1 MNRKL
6 RVMIL
11 TVVLT
16 VLMFGGNRLLAE
28 SVENKPVESPQT
40 APTEENLEPKPNG
53 DEGTPLETEEN
64 NAASSENTELAQDNN
79 TDNSQE
85 ATADE
90 EKNVP
95 AQAQEATE
103 EKTTEEN
110 ANAQVENAQ
119 VEGQE
124 RAAQAA
130 PAKAPAP
137 DPQTPPAPA
146 PNPQTPPAPA
156 PADEDKGTPTKPVN
170 PKNQIEKDK
179 DEALKKKAEE
189 IKAEPNPAKKEELKS
204 EYNKLYLEAIAKSG
218 NEKLNDAILDR
229 FTDKYRTK
237 EYYVIK
243 EKYEALQKKAK
254 DGKLTGEE
262 LDEFNKALG
271 TFDPPRKLDAD
282 EQSIQDELNKALYVP
297 SVKEDNNP
305 VWTKFD
311 AAKKALN
318 DALDP
323 EKARK
328 TRAEDLAELK
338 QAYDKA
344 KKALDEAIKNK
355 DITPKYTKDG
365 KPEIYVYSL
374 DYTGKPGKKL
384 ERDDKTYYI
393 PDETNINLLV
403 QVNRDGEDNKE
414 FTFTI
419 KSDEKGAN
427 ISKDK
432 FEGRNLVFLN
442 GNPVDLIDNHDGTFT
457 FTTTEDFKVAQLRFN
472 IDGFRSAFHTGFT
485 LNMTAGTITK
495 EMNFLITKKGYEDE
509 AHLNGQGSTSDKD
522 PKTIPEVDAGT
533 TQDSKVISDTA
544 KVIDFF
550 SELKKSKTY
559 IDKIEFNSSSNES
572 IPLSYVKI
580 TVKVPEPEGKKAE
593 WIHKSKLKY
602 VDNGNGTYTL
612 ELKTKDFP
620 GNLTKGDNGELTLN
634 GQKLTKAN
642 LVYKILESATGKVY
656 YDGNGNKHDVKTEEY
671 YESSDDTNSYKVV
684 GNKLYIK
691 AKAATDY
698 PENPTVT
705 FTNGEANANGK
716 TYIFKNGKLEI
727 YTDVH
732 DVYEGNVA
740 NVKEKENGEEKEKG
754 QIEVTPTITGKQV
767 IIDYT
772 EKDKNNN
779 DVNRTSYGGTIIE
792 NGIFYKDGRYY
803 YDAQSKKLT
812 GQPGLQIIDA
822 EGKKA
827 NVNYTGKEI
836 KEYKENDKVLF
847 KYVEVDGKI
856 YHIVENAVFNEN
868 DYIVD
873 GLMYKE
879 NLSLVDK
886 YGKLMEDVKVE
897 KTNETYTFKKI
908 VKDKKTGKD
917 KVDKTVTSGPD
928 TTKNR
933 TVTVEDNKQIYVD
946 SNNYVKSDTETK
958 DKYNP
963 INGKYYFDGKKFVK
977 VTDKDKVIDDK
988 VFTGHSIIDLIK
1000 KVKETYKDASGK
1012 EHDITNKPTYK
1023 AEKDDLYQVGDKFY
1037 QKKKIGDYEYYESL
1051 DPNTN
1056 AEILSEFAF
1065 TKVVQVVKGVEKLT
1079 EEKSIFDAVQNARYG
1094 LRFPDFLA
1102 GKNIVY
1108 NVHADVQAS
1117 YKRPKSNGEYEE
1129 VSIFSEND
1137 KTKRL
1142 DRFFTLKD
1150 KKEAKAEFSKT
1161 APSELEKTPDYHF
1174 FNIFY
1179 RGADDRARDELITG
1193 LLNVQKT
1200 VDEAKK
1206 AMDNAADTDKE
1217 KLTRAYL
1224 KIAKENKAKT
1234 DLLAILQRELG
1245 RLYNAKFELTDN
1257 GFAIKDISSGKEKTI
1272 ERSLL
1277 WEIKFTNEK
1286 GNEFPGGDNEIVI
1299 EDHNMDNRLVYDEII
1314 VNDTE
1319 ENCKKYKEEKEDFQE
1334 DKKYFYLNQI
1344 KDIRLGVNPNYI
1356 EGRFV
1361 PLGENYKIT
1370 SEQII
1375 KALGTNNTA
1384 TITRGSITYTITRD
1398 TQKGQVRI
1406 KVYNAFY
1413 NKTNGSDSKFESP
1426 VQKEYQKKINDLI
1439 NGVDSLKPANN
1450 SATGNNQANTVSDT
1464 TIKEFVNKLHADGTE
1479 CVEIITKKL
1488 KEEIDKINNDTTLS
1502 PDQKTTKLND
1512 FVGKLKTEVE
1522 KLKLKYLYEGD
1533 YKYNDMRFN
1542 AIRIALKPN
1551 LSIGGAMTPETEKK
1565 LGITS
1570 VIVPGIDIPYT
1581 DEFGKVLTN
1590 KDKYLYE
1597 EILKQNKAADWDKK
1611 EDSYR
1616 KVMEAA
1622 YNNIQNK
1629 NIIDLVEFDKNRKY
1643 ENGEEKY
1650 TIKKGSDLNYDDL
1663 AINGETSI
1671 KNKYYHPVN
1680 PWYVGEGK
1688 AAKTIETLVKEKK
1701 TDFDFKSQEYKDKKG
1716 QDIDLAAYYMAK
1728 EGYNRREFKNSI
1740 DYKLTKD
1747 NQGQGIFGNDK
1758 DWKKKICYPPL
1769 GRCIEEAGN
1778 DGSTD
1783 TTDDADDSRELTHK
1797 SSSFTID
1804 YEPTSK
1810 GPETEN
1816 PKVKKDADKDHF
1828 DLSEKENGEAKEHKV
1843 DFTIDITVD
1852 KLKKNNKIMSD
1863 AELNKDDPDY
1873 KDEYYNKEGY
1883 YVYKNALIM
1892 DILPNILK
1900 FKDGETKTNLKVDKL
1915 ALMKNGANIK
1925 FANPA
1930 KYKEFLDG
1938 IKYFYTDDLKTY
1950 LDSLSGEKKEVLEKA
1965 YNEAVK
1971 DGKIKEG
1978 QKVQAV
1984 LAWLPDFEAP
1994 HGSKNQ
2000 FTFKLENVFIERK
2013 NYKEAADRLNMGQI
2027 YTNHAV
2033 FGDKA
2038 KLRYGHKDII
2048 VEEGHKGKVNKYLQ
2062 LLDEDGKV
2070 IDKETAEGWF
2080 KGNASIK
2087 FGQEFNYKIRVTRD
2101 SGIIKTSESGSST
2114 IYTWNLEDSKF
2125 ASNEKGLRPVL
2136 RDYAIVP
2143 KGFKALYKIDGVFKK
2158 ANEVKKEDLAKV
2170 TAVQFET
2177 ADEGFADKSTKE
2189 FILQMMIPELDA
2201 KIEGGKVKYIA
2212 KGSKDEKGELHE
2224 IGDAKDFFNLKDL
2237 VDKDKDLISENDVE
2251 GSNTVTIY
2259 LEKNRF
2265 IRLFK
2270 EFFDQYG
2277 KEIKKNRP
2285 EMRFDIYQY
2294 QTDEKGNQIGEKV
2307 KFKDKNGKGIQL
2319 VVNEENNFTDMVS
2332 NLPLFKK
2339 IIEVE
2344 KDGVDDKGNIVKGKT
2359 IETLT
2364 NYKYELKEVNSTGYK
2379 VEFEILDKGDDELGF
2394 VIKAKNTEVPPET
2407 PPGPNE
2413 NPKNYKVRFSV
2424 NKVWK
2429 VLNGGATPSIQV
2441 ELYANGKATG
2451 KVLTLGANGSWSASF
2466 EDLPAKDADG
2476 KDIVYTVREVGE
2488 TKGITKIGERE
2499 FEVEYAGSIEEGF
2512 TIRNNEVPHEDP
2524 HEDPHEEP
2532 HEDPHEDPHDDNII
2546 PKTGVSEDL
2555 SSIYF
2560 AFVLLLALVFIKR
2573 KYLAD

>member
-28 SVENKPVESPQT
+28 SVENKPVESQQT
-40 APTEENLEPKPNG
+40 APAEENLEPKPNG

-64 NAASSENTELAQDNN
+64 NAASSEETELAQDNN

-85 ATADE
+85 AAADE
-90 EKNVP
+90 EKNVS

-103 EKTTEEN
+103 EKITEEN

-130 PAKAPAP
+130 PAQA
-137 DPQTPPAPA
+137 PPAPA
-146 PNPQTPPAPA
+146 NPQTPPAPA
-156 PADEDKGTPTKPVN
+156 PADEDKGTPTKPVV
-170 PKNQIEKDK
+170 EKDQINK
-179 DEALKKKAEE
+179 NEDEALKEKAKE
-189 IKAEPNPAKKEELKS
+189 IKAEPNPAKKKELEA

-237 EYYVIK
+237 EYYELK

-297 SVKEDNNP
+297 NVDKTTDTR
-305 VWTKFD
+305 WTNFE

-323 EKARK
+323 EKAR
-328 TRAEDLAELK
+328 TLSAEKLAELK
-338 QAYDKA
+338 QTYDDA
-344 KKALDEAIKNK
+344 KKALDEAIDKK
-355 DITPKYTKDG
+355 EITPKYTKDG
-365 KPEIYVYSL
+365 KPEIYVYPL

-384 ERDDKTYYI
+384 DRDDKTYYI

-403 QVNRDGEDNKE
+403 QVNRDGEANQE

-419 KSDEKGAN
+419 KADGKGAK

-442 GNPVDLIDNHDGTFT
+442 GTPVELQSDGKGNFT

-472 IDGFRSAFHTGFT
+472 IDGFRSTFHTGFT
-485 LNMTAGTITK
+485 LNMTAGKTTK

-509 AHLNGQGSTSDKD
+509 AHLNGQGSTSDKN
-522 PKTIPEVDAGT
+522 PKLIPEVDAGK
-533 TQDSKVISDTA
+533 TQDSKVIADTA

-559 IDKIEFNSSSNES
+559 IDKIEFNSGSNES

-580 TVKVPEPEGKKAE
+580 TVKVPESDGNKAK

-612 ELKTKDFP
+612 ELKVKDFP
-620 GNLTKGDNGELTLN
+620 GNLKKGADGKLTLD
-634 GQKLTKAN
+634 GQELTKAN
-642 LVYKILESATGKVY
+642 LADKILESANGKYY
-656 YDGNGNKHDVKTEEY
+656 YDGHGDKHDVETKEY
-671 YESSDDTNSYKVV
+671 YEASDDTNSYKVV
-684 GNKLYIK
+684 DNKLYIK
-691 AKAATDY
+691 NKDATEY
-698 PENPTVT
+698 PTDATAT
-705 FTNGEANANGK
+705 FTNGEAKDNDK

-727 YTDVH
+727 YTGVH
-732 DVYEGNVA
+732 DVCEGNVA
-740 NVKEKENGEEKEKG
+740 NKIEKNDEKG
-754 QIEVTPTITGKQV
+754 QIEVTPTIKGKQV

-772 EKDKNNN
+772 EKDKNNV
-779 DVNRTSYGGTIIE
+779 DVKKTSYGGTIIE

-803 YDAQSKKLT
+803 YDAQSNKLT

-822 EGKKA
+822 KGKKV
-827 NVNYTGKEI
+827 NVDYTGKEI
-836 KEYKENDKVLF
+836 KEYKENGKVLF
-847 KYVEVDGKI
+847 KYVEVGGKI
-856 YHIVENAVFNEN
+856 YHLVENAVFNKN

-873 GLMYKE
+873 GLMYKDKF
-879 NLSLVDK
+879 SLVDK

-897 KTNETYTFKKI
+897 ESGGTYTFKKI

-933 TVTVEDNKQIYVD
+933 TVKVEKDKQIYVD

-1000 KVKETYKDASGK
+1000 QVEETYKDANGK
-1012 EHDITNKPTYK
+1012 EHDITKKTTYK

-1037 QKKKIGDYEYYESL
+1037 QKKKIGDYEYYESF
-1051 DPNTN
+1051 DS
-1056 AEILSEFAF
+1056 AEILSKFAF
-1065 TKVVQVVKGVEKLT
+1065 TKVVQVVGKDQQGNDIEKLT
-1079 EEKSIFDAVQNARYG
+1079 DEKSIFDAVQNARYG

-1129 VSIFSEND
+1129 VSIFSE
-1137 KTKRL
+1137 KGGVKKL

-1150 KKEAKAEFSKT
+1150 KKEAKAEFSKS
-1161 APSELEKTPDYHF
+1161 APSELKLIPDYHF

-1179 RGADDRARDELITG
+1179 RGTDDRERDKLITG

-1206 AMDNAADTDKE
+1206 AMDNAADDKKE
-1217 KLTRAYL
+1217 ELTKAYL
-1224 KIAKENKAKT
+1224 EIAKANKAKT
-1234 DLLAILQRELG
+1234 DILAILQRELG
-1245 RLYNAKFELTDN
+1245 RLYDGAQFALDN
-1257 GFAIKDISSGKEKTI
+1257 QNNLVFMRDGKKVDI

-1319 ENCKKYKEEKEDFQE
+1319 ENCKKYKDDDASFQE

-1361 PLGENYKIT
+1361 PLGKEYMIT

-1375 KALGTNNTA
+1375 TALGTNKTA
-1384 TITRGSITYTITRD
+1384 TITRGNITYTITRD

-1413 NKTNGSDSKFESP
+1413 NKTNDGFKSP
-1426 VQKEYQKKINDLI
+1426 VQEVYQGKIKALI
-1439 NGVDSLKPANN
+1439 EGVESLKQAGSTNNNQNN
-1450 SATGNNQANTVSDT
+1450 SGTANDSE
-1464 TIKEFVNKLHADGTE
+1464 TIVKEFVKNLHANGTE
-1479 CVEIITKKL
+1479 CFEIITKKL
-1488 KEEIDKINNDTTLS
+1488 KEEIDKINNSSDDEATKK
-1502 PDQKTTKLND
+1502 QKLEN
-1512 FVGKLKTEVE
+1512 FVKNLKGEVE
-1522 KLKLKYLYEGD
+1522 KLKLKYLDPNKVD
-1533 YKYNDMRFN
+1533 YQYNDMRFN

-1597 EILKQNKAADWDKK
+1597 EILNMQNKEADWDKK

-1622 YNNIQNK
+1622 YNNIK
-1629 NIIDLVEFDKNRKY
+1629 GKSFEDLVTIAD
-1643 ENGEEKY
+1643 ENKFAWEKY
-1650 TIKKGSDLNYDDL
+1650 TIIKGSQLEYKEL
-1663 AINGETSI
+1663 AINGEVSI

-1688 AAKTIETLVKEKK
+1688 DAKTIKDLVLAKK
-1701 TDFDFKSQEYKDKKG
+1701 ADFDTNSQEYKDKVA
-1716 QDIDLAAYYMAK
+1716 QEIDLAAYYMAK
-1728 EGYNRREFKNSI
+1728 EGYNRREFKNSAG
-1740 DYKLTKD
+1740 YKLTKD

-1758 DWKKKICYPPL
+1758 DWKKKICYPGL
-1769 GRCIEEAGN
+1769 GHCIEEAGHDKSAEN
-1778 DGSTD
+1778 KN
-1783 TTDDADDSRELTHK
+1783 DADDSGDFNHE
-1797 SSSFTID
+1797 SSSFAID

-1816 PKVKKDADKDHF
+1816 PKVKKDATTDHF
-1828 DLSEKENGEAKEHKV
+1828 DLSEKDEKDNTKNKEHKV

-1852 KLKKNNKIMSD
+1852 KLKKNDKIMSD
-1863 AELNKDDPDY
+1863 AELNKNDPDF
-1873 KDEYYNKEGY
+1873 DEKFYNDKGY

-1900 FKDGETKTNLKVDKL
+1900 FKEGVTTTNLKVDKL
-1915 ALMKNGANIK
+1915 ALMKNGANIG
-1925 FANPA
+1925 FANPT

-1950 LDSLSGEKKEVLEKA
+1950 LESPSLSAERRIVLEKA
-1965 YNEAVK
+1965 YKEAVK

-1994 HGSKNQ
+1994 HGSENQ

-2114 IYTWNLEDSKF
+2114 IYTWNLDDSKF
-2125 ASNEKGLRPVL
+2125 ASKEKGLRPVL

-2170 TAVQFET
+2170 TAVQFAT

-2201 KIEGGKVKYIA
+2201 KIEDGKVKYIA

-2224 IGDAKDFFNLKDL
+2224 IGDAKDFFNLEDL
-2237 VDKDKDLISENDVE
+2237 VKKDKDLISENDVE
-2251 GSNTVTIY
+2251 GSNTVTVY

-2285 EMRFDIYQY
+2285 EMRFEIYQY
-2294 QTDEKGNQIGEKV
+2294 QTDEKGNKISEKV
-2307 KFKDKNGKGIQL
+2307 KALDKNGKPLQL

-2344 KDGVDDKGNIVKGKT
+2344 KDGVDNEGDIVKSKT
-2359 IETLT
+2359 IEKVTY
-2364 NYKYELKEVNSTGYK
+2364 YKYELKEVNSTGYK
-2379 VEFEILDKGDDELGF
+2379 VEFEILDKGEDELGF

-2524 HEDPHEEP
+2524 HEEPHEEP